1 MRKDCEVRAIQITAH
16 IVEARVRERTK
27 NNIASFLADL
37 EEIRSFDD
45 PDTNDSTARIDDS
58 DGVTPISAEQ
68 FHMRESDRIGKIGNL
83 FAGTALEPET
93 EIIEEANT
101 ESDIDAII
109 PGHWGYTKL
118 IAAAADGNTDLVRS
132 LLEQKANPDIR
143 DTSGMTALDK
153 ALNGGYDEVVV
164 LLMPVTSDI

>member
-1 MRKDCEVRAIQITAH
+1 MRKDCEVRAEQITAH
-16 IVEARVRERTK
+16 IAEARVRERTK

-83 FAGTALEPET
+83 FAGTALEPEV
-93 EIIEEANT
+93 EVAAEANT
-101 ESDIDAII
+101 ESDIDSI
-109 PGHWGYTKL
+109 GRWGYTKL
-118 IAAAADGNTDLVRS
+118 IAAAAEGNTDLVRS
-132 LLEQKANPDIR
+132 LLEQRANPDIR